1 MDDKNVLNDEKFTS
15 LYNKLYNENFE
26 ELEGLRKKE
35 AGDTMKILLPAL
47 VVVLFVFA
55 SHFVSLVFPIATFVM
70 ILIAILFAFANV
82 IWAFI
87 KIGSNSSGSKASY
100 SEVFNEKIISPIIK
114 EAIPESK
121 YFPDK
126 GLTET
131 EYNKGEWEAYD
142 RFYSEDKLIIP
153 LKLAASEEEKTNLQI
168 AEVHTEDRQQDSE
181 GNVSYVTRFYGMAG
195 SVTLPKSI
203 NGKIKV
209 KNDGTAL
216 FSNDKIKMD
225 MAEFEKLFDVQ
236 ADDKIKAMQI
246 LTSDV
251 MTDMIDVVKATKI
264 KFEFYLKN
272 DKMYIRFHTGPMFEL
287 DTLGKTM
294 KFEDLKE
301 YFDITTLLS
310 KVTTDIC
317 KTILET
323 EL

>member
-1 MDDKNVLNDEKFTS
+1 MNNRNVLNEEKFTS

-26 ELEGLRKKE
+26 ELESLRKKE
-35 AGDTMKILLPAL
+35 AGNTMKMLLPAL

-55 SHFVSLVFPIATFVM
+55 SPFISLVFPLATFV
-70 ILIAILFAFANV
+70 IIPIAILFAFANV
-82 IWAFI
+82 IRAFI
-87 KIGSNSSGSKASY
+87 RAGSNSSSSEASY
-100 SEVFNEKIISPIIK
+100 SEDFNEKIISPIIK

-131 EYNKGEWEAYD
+131 EYDKGEWESYD
-142 RFYSEDKLIIP
+142 SFFSEDKLIIP
-153 LKLAASEEEKTNLQI
+153 LKLNSSEGIETNLQI
-168 AEVHTEDRQQDSE
+168 AEVHTEERHEDSE
-181 GNVSYVTRFYGMAG
+181 GNVSYVTTFWGMAG

-209 KNDGTAL
+209 KNDGAAL
-216 FSNDKIKMD
+216 FSKDKIKMD
-225 MAEFEKLFDVQ
+225 MVEFEKLFDVQ
-236 ADDKIKAMQI
+236 ADDRIKAMQI

-251 MTDMIDVVKATKI
+251 MTDMIDVVKTTKI
-264 KFEFYLKN
+264 EFEFYLKD
-272 DKMYIRFHTGPMFEL
+272 DKMYIRFHTGAMFEP
-287 DTLGKTM
+287 DTFGKTM
-294 KFEDLKE
+294 KFEELKE

-317 KTILET
+317 KVILET